1 MSDISKCLT
10 QQQYQSWQQM
20 AKRVRTRIRNDY
32 CEDCLPD
39 FQREMLRKNRCQ
51 HPEVVFREDEDGFV
65 AGFRGEGKCHAQ
77 SKGA

>member
-1 MSDISKCLT
+1 MSDLSKCIT

-39 FQREMLRKNRCQ
+39 FQREMLRKNQCR

-65 AGFRGEGKCHAQ
+65 AGFRGEGNRRAQ